1 MPKGPNG
8 EKRPG
13 DTVSCAVTVARIATG
28 EIEDTKYK
36 QPSKRKGGIA
46 GGHAR
51 AEALTPE
58 RRQEIAK
65 KAAMAR
71 WG

>member
-13 DTVSCAVTVARIATG
+13 DVVSCAVTVAKIATG

-36 QPSKRKGGIA
+36 QPRKRIGGIA
-46 GGHAR
+46 AH
-51 AEALTPE
+51 
-58 RRQEIAK
+58 AK
-65 KAAMAR
+65 KH
-71 WG
+71 